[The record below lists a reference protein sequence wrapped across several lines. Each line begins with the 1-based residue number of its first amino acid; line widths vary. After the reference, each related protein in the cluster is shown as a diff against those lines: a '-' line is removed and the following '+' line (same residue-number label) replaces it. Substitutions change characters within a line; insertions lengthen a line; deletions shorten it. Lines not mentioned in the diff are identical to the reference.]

1 MAQERYVTKIRTADG
16 DSQIDYNALANLPNL
31 DNFVTQTE
39 ISAISESVDGLS
51 EDVAALSKAV
61 ADEKTRAE
69 GAEAAMAVRLQ
80 SVESAVGE
88 TGSVSTAIA
97 DAVADAKKYTD
108 DAVSAVSLMD
118 IGVTAT
124 AAELNVLDGITAT
137 TTELNYVD
145 GVTSNIQAQLN
156 NKANSAHTHTATEV
170 GALPI
175 TGGTLTGTSAVTD
188 AAVRNIKAG
197 TAALTAGSSALTTG
211 VIYVQYE

>member
-1 MAQERYVTKIRTADG
+1 MAQYVTKIRTQNG
-16 DSQIDYNALANLPNL
+16 DLPIDYNALENKPNL
-31 DNFVTQTE
+31 DNFVTKTE
-39 ISAISESVDGLS
+39 INSISESVDGLS

-61 ADEKTRAE
+61 TDEKTRAE
-69 GAEAAMAVRLQ
+69 GAEAAMSTRLQ
-80 SVESAVGE
+80 SVESAVGD

-108 DAVSAVSLMD
+108 DAVSAVSLTG

-145 GVTSNIQAQLN
+145 GVTSNIQTQLN
-156 NKANSAHTHTATEV
+156 NKANSAHTHTTAEV

-175 TGGTLTGTSAVTD
+175 TGGTLTGTAAVTD

-197 TAALTAGSSALTTG
+197 TAGLTAGSSALTTG

>member
-1 MAQERYVTKIRTADG
+1 MAQYVTKIRTADG

-108 DAVSAVSLMD
+108 DAVSAVSLTG

-145 GVTSNIQAQLN
+145 GVTSNIQTQLN